1 VVCEVYF
8 GKRMTKL
15 LDISIQ
21 LPSTCSHALAP
32 PFGGG
37 LLGGGGS
44 GGAANLASMSLEIG
58 WLCLSSSFS
67 ASLDKAVGEGLTV
80 C

>member
-8 GKRMTKL
+8 GKGMPKVL
-15 LDISIQ
+15 NINIQ

-44 GGAANLASMSLEIG
+44 GDAANLASMSLEIE
-58 WLCLSSSFS
+58 WLCLSSNFS
-67 ASLDKAVGEGLTV
+67 TSLNEAVGERLTV
-80 C
+80 